1 MSNKKAQAT
10 SSGASTLIVIIT
22 LIIILYV
29 LFLPPESREELLGD
43 NTSSNGENQE
53 AEEQENILLSEN
65 IGTLTY
71 FPSTIEL
78 HNIGNI
84 YLFETTDAEVLD
96 SINPFI
102 IRKGWFDE
110 KFKTINFKIGELEN
124 TENVILSI
132 TSTKAKGILYIYL
145 NDELIYEGEFESLTP
160 APVTLKKSLLNED
173 NTLKFKIDGV
183 GLAFWKTNE
192 YQFKN
197 MQIIGDVTDISG
209 QEGQNTFTL
218 TNTEYLNLEESV
230 LKFIPYCSN
239 INEIGKLTI
248 QINNRN
254 VFSAIPI
261 CDDSYQQSFSPAILN
276 SGQNKI
282 KFTTSKGSYSLEQ
295 IKIVDYLKETKSAL
309 YYFEI
314 NESQYEE
321 ITNEENDALLTLSF
335 IDDDENKKATINVNG
350 HLTEIDQTEKEFNKN
365 INNWVE
371 QGNNYVEIKP
381 KTTLNIVDLIVELT

>member
-1 MSNKKAQAT
+1 MSRKKAQT
-10 SSGASTLIVIIT
+10 TGSGAATLIIIITLIVI
-22 LIIILYV
+22 LYI

-43 NTSSNGENQE
+43 NTTSNGESQE

-71 FPSTIEL
+71 FPSTTEL

-84 YLFETTDAEVLD
+84 YLFETTNAEALD
-96 SINPFI
+96 TINPFI

-110 KFKTINFKIGELEN
+110 KFKTLNFKINELEN

-132 TSTKAKGILYIYL
+132 TATKTKGILYIYL
-145 NDELIYEGEFESLTP
+145 NNELIYEGEFESLTP
-160 APVTLKKSLLNED
+160 GPITFKKTLLKED
-173 NTLKFKIDGV
+173 NTLRFELDGV

-209 QEGQNTFTL
+209 QEGQNVFTL

-230 LKFIPYCSN
+230 LKFVPYCSN
-239 INEIGKLTI
+239 VNSVGKLTI

-254 VFSAIPI
+254 IFSAIPI

-282 KFTTSKGSYSLEQ
+282 KFITSKGSYSVEQ
-295 IKIVDYLKETKSAL
+295 IKVVNYLKETKSAL

-314 NESQYEE
+314 NESQYGEV
-321 ITNEENDALLTLSF
+321 TNNEKDVLLTLSF
-335 IDDDENKKATINVNG
+335 IDNNENKKATINING
-350 HLTEIDQTEKEFNKN
+350 HLTEIDQTEEEFSKN
-365 INNWVE
+365 IDGWIE

-381 KTTLNIVDLIVELT
+381 KTTLNIVKLMVGLE

>member
-1 MSNKKAQAT
+1 MSRKKAQT
-10 SSGASTLIVIIT
+10 TGSGAATLITIIT
-22 LIIILYV
+22 LIIILYI
-29 LFLPPESREELLGD
+29 LFLPPETREELLGD
-43 NTSSNGENQE
+43 NTTSNDESQE
-53 AEEQENILLSEN
+53 AEEQKNILLSEN

-71 FPSTIEL
+71 FPSTTEL

-84 YLFETTDAEVLD
+84 YLFETTNAEVLD
-96 SINPFI
+96 AINPFI

-110 KFKTINFKIGELEN
+110 KFKTLNFKINELEN

-132 TSTKAKGILYIYL
+132 AATKTKGILYIYL
-145 NDELIYEGEFESLTP
+145 NNELIYEGEFESLTP
-160 APVTLKKSLLNED
+160 GPITFKKTLLKED
-173 NTLKFKIDGV
+173 NTLRFELDGV

-209 QEGQNTFTL
+209 QEGQNVFTL

-230 LKFIPYCSN
+230 LKFVPYCSD
-239 INEIGKLTI
+239 ISQVGKLTI

-254 VFSAIPI
+254 IFSAIPI

-282 KFTTSKGSYSLEQ
+282 KFTTSKGSYSIEQ
-295 IKIVDYLKETKSAL
+295 IKVVDYLKETKSAL
-309 YYFEI
+309 YYFEV

-321 ITNEENDALLTLSF
+321 VTNNEKDVLLTLSF
-335 IDDDENKKATINVNG
+335 VENDENKKATINVNG
-350 HLTEIDQTEKEFNKN
+350 HLTEIDQTEEEFSKN
-365 INNWVE
+365 INSWIE

-381 KTTLNIVDLIVELT
+381 KTTLNIVGLMVKLE

>member
-1 MSNKKAQAT
+1 MSRKKAQT
-10 SSGASTLIVIIT
+10 TGSGAATLIIIITLIVI
-22 LIIILYV
+22 LYI

-43 NTSSNGENQE
+43 NTTSNGESQE

-71 FPSTIEL
+71 FPSTTEL

-84 YLFETTDAEVLD
+84 YLFETTNAEALD
-96 SINPFI
+96 TINPFI

-110 KFKTINFKIGELEN
+110 KFKTLNFKINELEN

-132 TSTKAKGILYIYL
+132 TATKTKGILYIYL
-145 NDELIYEGEFESLTP
+145 NNELIYEGEFESLTP
-160 APVTLKKSLLNED
+160 GPITFKKTLLKED
-173 NTLKFKIDGV
+173 NTLRFELDGV

-209 QEGQNTFTL
+209 QEGQNVFTL

-230 LKFIPYCSN
+230 LKFVPYCSN
-239 INEIGKLTI
+239 VNSVGKLTI

-254 VFSAIPI
+254 IFSAIPI

-282 KFTTSKGSYSLEQ
+282 KFITSKGSYSVEQ
-295 IKIVDYLKETKSAL
+295 IKVVNYLKETKSAL

-314 NESQYEE
+314 NESQYGEV
-321 ITNEENDALLTLSF
+321 TNNEKDVLLTLSF
-335 IDDDENKKATINVNG
+335 IDNNENKRATINING
-350 HLTEIDQTEKEFNKN
+350 HLTEIDQTEEEFSKN
-365 INNWVE
+365 IDGWIE

-381 KTTLNIVDLIVELT
+381 KTTLNIVKLMVGLE